1 MSKKKKE
8 KEPTQEELLATGTAL
23 CVCSYIAR
31 NRKTYDAFQKEV
43 AGKCSKSAIKQFMMD
58 NKASF
63 FNSKFAQVRSA
74 ALCLKTLEVYAA
86 FYILS
91 NPKNTKHPD
100 SSIVEDFLSR
110 FLWKHRPRY
119 ATEITK
125 LKGKYPEKDTFFGQQ
140 APAYV
145 PTIDELSE
153 NVSCYR
159 IMLIKYKNGHPEAP
173 SPFESDAP
181 YLQSADNFIMLA
193 PQAPSGGIQ
202 KSGRISMV
210 ERYFRN
216 LLLGDEEFPVLE
228 QYFDDD
234 NARLLMAI
242 ESEFCNGSILSYK
255 FTEKDANTLAR
266 NIADI
271 LKTFLSFDQ
280 LHQNRDELPSLDEF
294 MKAQEDSFDDYD
306 RLMNEVNK
314 LDLNYVRLLYAYS
327 RIVKNDR
334 DELATMYIE
343 RIPEESSN
351 KNIISKEEASRIQRE
366 SAEKDALLQKKQEEL
381 NRVQMDLDREKKRSS
396 DWKEKYHEAS
406 GSLQEMQKLIEAI
419 SSKSTQV
426 DNIESGEK
434 YSFPTNTVLFGGHPN
449 WQRKFKLLYPDVK
462 VYTADEM
469 GFPPDVIRNADLLL
483 LNVTHMAHKQ
493 YYRIIQE
500 VRRHHKKIEY
510 IN

>member
-1 MSKKKKE
+1 
-8 KEPTQEELLATGTAL
+8 
-23 CVCSYIAR
+23 
-31 NRKTYDAFQKEV
+31 
-43 AGKCSKSAIKQFMMD
+43 
-58 NKASF
+58 
-63 FNSKFAQVRSA
+63 
-74 ALCLKTLEVYAA
+74 
-86 FYILS
+86 
-91 NPKNTKHPD
+91 
-100 SSIVEDFLSR
+100 
-110 FLWKHRPRY
+110 
-119 ATEITK
+119 
-125 LKGKYPEKDTFFGQQ
+125 
-140 APAYV
+140 
-145 PTIDELSE
+145 
-153 NVSCYR
+153 
-159 IMLIKYKNGHPEAP
+159 
-173 SPFESDAP
+173 
-181 YLQSADNFIMLA
+181 
-193 PQAPSGGIQ
+193 
-202 KSGRISMV
+202 MV

-255 FTEKDANTLAR
+255 FTEKDANALAR

-294 MKAQEDSFDDYD
+294 MKAQEDPFDDYD

-469 GFPPDVIRNADLLL
+469 GFPLDVIRNADLLL